1 MTENTYTLFDDVQ
14 RFMSAAEQEKSEQ
27 TADLYLRLINEEMNE
42 LSEAVEGGNDVAT
55 LDAICDTIWVLIGY
69 AHAKGYP
76 IDMAWDAVALSNFSK
91 CITLDGKLTTVKRED
106 GKVIKGPY
114 FKPPKIK
121 EILLDAGFKC

>member
-1 MTENTYTLFDDVQ
+1 MTENTYTLFDDVE
-14 RFMSAAEQEKSEQ
+14 RFMNAAEQDKGEK

-42 LSEAVEGGNDVAT
+42 LSDAVEGGNDVAT
-55 LDAICDTIWVLIGY
+55 LDAICDTIWVLVGY

-121 EILLDAGFKC
+121 EILVEAGFQC

>member
-1 MTENTYTLFDDVQ
+1 MTENTYTLFDDVE
-14 RFMSAAEQEKSEQ
+14 RFMNAAEQDKSEK

-42 LSEAVEGGNDVAT
+42 LSDAVEGGNDVAT
-55 LDAICDTIWVLIGY
+55 LDAICDTIWVLVGY

-121 EILLDAGFKC
+121 EILVEAGFQC

>member
-14 RFMSAAEQEKSEQ
+14 RFMNAAEQEKSEQ

-42 LSEAVEGGNDVAT
+42 LSDAVEGGNEVAT

-114 FKPPKIK
+114 FKPPKIRELLK
-121 EILLDAGFKC
+121 EAGFAV